1 MKNSVA
7 VRKKVAETWD
17 CVPWMLRW
25 AASWGPQAPRGA
37 TEEHDPGQST
47 AYSNMPADP
56 AGWWGGLRDF

>member
-1 MKNSVA
+1 
-7 VRKKVAETWD
+7 
-17 CVPWMLRW
+17 MLRW